1 MGADTRTYLCNPF
14 LYQHV
19 LLLKISQRSHSLAQC
34 SNRTPELAHNIGSEL
49 DWISFTIGGIIIWII
64 LMLLYFS
71 MFKYIWLILGA
82 PVFTF

>member
-19 LLLKISQRSHSLAQC
+19 LLLKISQRSHPLAQC

-49 DWISFTIGGIIIWII
+49 DWISFYHRRDHHMDHPDAA
-64 LMLLYFS
+64 LFFY
-71 MFKYIWLILGA
+71 
-82 PVFTF
+82 V